1 MVQPLCRQLCAIS
14 LRQYTHPLFLQQM
27 KGRVS
32 EEDSLLAPFHI
43 SDRNVPSNVG
53 QPKRIDLGSASS
65 KVVRKLLFS
74 IRFSYLQ
81 SSSIWSSGQLSLEY
95 SNDDY
100 RETREKVEAHNILS
114 SPCKK
119 SPNILLDKTSGM
131 SLGSIRNDIVIKQE
145 KLI

>member
-53 QPKRIDLGSASS
+53 QPKRIDHLT
-65 KVVRKLLFS
+65 LLS
-74 IRFSYLQ
+74 PKQ
-81 SSSIWSSGQLSLEY
+81 THLSTTNQPE
-95 SNDDY
+95 
-100 RETREKVEAHNILS
+100 ECPVK
-114 SPCKK
+114 
-119 SPNILLDKTSGM
+119 
-131 SLGSIRNDIVIKQE
+131 
-145 KLI
+145 